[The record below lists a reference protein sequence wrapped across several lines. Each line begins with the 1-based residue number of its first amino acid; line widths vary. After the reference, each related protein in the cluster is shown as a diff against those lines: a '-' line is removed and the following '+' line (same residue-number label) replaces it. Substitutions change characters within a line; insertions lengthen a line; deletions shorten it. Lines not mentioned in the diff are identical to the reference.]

1 MWAQNNL
8 WACMDIF
15 VSGLMKLR
23 LENLYLNKKK
33 HITTSSTNICRSQSM
48 TKLML
53 LQIEI
58 TFFPLYVYLTATSS
72 FVFLSLT
79 NLATPKFP
87 TPRSF
92 NDSYRSSISTHPQ
105 WTITHT
111 KSQYQ
116 YTKIHKVWKNQTT
129 PTKFYGHQALTNPKV
144 P

>member
-33 HITTSSTNICRSQSM
+33 HTTTSSTNICRSQSM
-48 TKLML
+48 TKLTL

-58 TFFPLYVYLTATSS
+58 TFFPLSMYLTATSS
-72 FVFLSLT
+72 FIFLSLT

-92 NDSYRSSISTHPQ
+92 NGSYRSSISTHPMNNNHTQ
-105 WTITHT
+105 NHNTNMPKITKQVKT
-111 KSQYQ
+111 KQPQ
-116 YTKIHKVWKNQTT
+116 QIFIDTK
-129 PTKFYGHQALTNPKV
+129 L
-144 P
+144 